1 MKTAILTDTNS
12 GIYSDE
18 AQRLGIY
25 VMPMPVIINSK
36 TYFEGVNLTEDQLME
51 ALVDGEK
58 VSTSQPA
65 IGDLLDTWDR
75 LLKEYDQVVY
85 IPMSSGLS
93 NSCDAAKAMALEYN
107 EKVFVVDNHR
117 ISVTQRMSVIKA
129 KEMADCGIDGKEIQ
143 KRLEREAYN
152 ATIYVSVN
160 TLEFLKKGGRI
171 TPAAATIG
179 SVLNIKPVLSIQG
192 EKLESFAK
200 VRGSM
205 KKCEEKMI
213 SACKKDLA
221 SRFKDAPADK
231 IHIGGAGAGLS
242 EQETMQWIDMLEQEF
257 PGMEVFYNPLTA
269 SISTHTGP
277 GAVGIGITIDAD

>member
-1 MKTAILTDTNS
+1 M
-12 GIYSDE
+12 
-18 AQRLGIY
+18 
-25 VMPMPVIINSK
+25 
-36 TYFEGVNLTEDQLME
+36 
-51 ALVDGEK
+51 
-58 VSTSQPA
+58 
-65 IGDLLDTWDR
+65 
-75 LLKEYDQVVY
+75 
-85 IPMSSGLS
+85 
-93 NSCDAAKAMALEYN
+93 
-107 EKVFVVDNHR
+107 
-117 ISVTQRMSVIKA
+117 
-129 KEMADCGIDGKEIQ
+129 
-143 KRLEREAYN
+143 
-152 ATIYVSVN
+152 
-160 TLEFLKKGGRI
+160 
-171 TPAAATIG
+171 
-179 SVLNIKPVLSIQG
+179 LNIKPVLSIQG